1 MMKKTAADIEP
12 WVVVVDD
19 LEGGFELVYWCTD
32 AQEAYDFYA
41 SLQNR
46 DYTPDPTYQDK
57 EGRNAHIF
65 QMIATSDEVLRPG
78 IPDSLPDLFS
88 SIDSDKEWD
97 DSLKKFRAK
106 ELEKARKKGYVI
118 PANSDKERI

>member
-46 DYTPDPTYQDK
+46 DYTPDPTYPDK

-88 SIDSDKEWD
+88 SIDSDK
-97 DSLKKFRAK
+97 LKRD
-106 ELEKARKKGYVI
+106 I
-118 PANSDKERI
+118 